1 MDSRKEYIAA
11 AVIRLLSG
19 KATEKERADIR
30 EWIAQYPEPG
40 RYDKEGQEDRFL
52 ADAYRKFVEGEARVK
67 GEAWELIG
75 QRLVEKGLMPEG
87 ELSSNGVDRS
97 GMDRGGL
104 LRARVVRMGRKKYL
118 RVAVAACF
126 LLMAGAAW
134 YIGSSGKLKSKAVE
148 TMGGLAAIQPASQGA
163 ILTLSDGSKVSLD
176 SAGGGLL
183 RQQGQVSVVKSGN
196 GELKYLNTGSLPAGK
211 LAYNKLTTPKGRQ
224 FKLELPD
231 GSKVWLNA
239 GSSLEYPVA
248 FAGAKR
254 EVKLDGEAYFEIAHD
269 KQHPFFVNIPDGR
282 GEDLKIQVL
291 GTSFNAMAYGDEA
304 KIQTTLLEGAIR
316 LSRGKRAANIQP
328 GEGAT
333 ISRESDEEFS
343 VRKVDVERVMSWK
356 NGMFSYSQASLA
368 EIMRDMARWYD
379 VDVRYEG
386 VVPDLKFDGYI
397 SRDNSLDKILKIL
410 ELNHVVFRM
419 EGRTIIVTNNLLP

>member
-19 KATEKERADIR
+19 KATEKEREDIR
-30 EWIAQYPEPG
+30 EWFSQYPELS
-40 RYDKEGQEDRFL
+40 RNNKEGQEEKVL
-52 ADAYRKFVEGEARVK
+52 ADAYRKYVEAETRVK
-67 GEAWELIG
+67 GETWDLIG
-75 QRLVEKGLMPEG
+75 RRLVGKGALPES
-87 ELSSNGVDRS
+87 ELSSG
-97 GMDRGGL
+97 GELRG
-104 LRARVVRMGRKKYL
+104 RVVRMGRKKYL

-134 YIGSSGKLKSKAVE
+134 YIGSSGNLKSKAVE
-148 TMGGLAAIQPASQGA
+148 TVGGLAAIQPASQGA
-163 ILTLSDGSKVSLD
+163 ILTLSDGSRVSLD

-196 GELKYLNTGSLPAGK
+196 GELKYLNAAGSLPVGK
-211 LAYNKLTTPKGRQ
+211 PAYNKLTTPKGRQ

-248 FAGAKR
+248 FAGTKR
-254 EVKLDGEAYFEIAHD
+254 EVKLEGEAYFEIVHD

-282 GEDLKIQVL
+282 ASSGEDLTIQVL
-291 GTSFNAMAYGDEA
+291 GTSFNAMAYDDEA

-316 LSRGKRAANIQP
+316 LSRGKRATNVRP

-333 ISRESDEEFS
+333 ITRESDEEFS
-343 VRKVDVERVMSWK
+343 VRKVDVERVLSWK
-356 NGMFSYSQASLA
+356 NGMFSYTQASLA
-368 EIMRDMARWYD
+368 AIMRDIARWYD

-397 SRDNSLDKILKIL
+397 SRDNSLDKMLKIL
-410 ELNHVVFRM
+410 ELNHVAFRM

>member
-19 KATEKERADIR
+19 KATEKEREDIR
-30 EWIAQYPEPG
+30 EWMSQYAELSG
-40 RYDKEGQEDRFL
+40 FNMEDKFL
-52 ADAYRKFVEGEARVK
+52 ADAYRKIVEAETHVK
-67 GEAWELIG
+67 EEVWELVG
-75 QRLVEKGLMPEG
+75 TRLADKG
-87 ELSSNGVDRS
+87 
-97 GMDRGGL
+97 
-104 LRARVVRMGRKKYL
+104 RVVRMGRKRYL

-126 LLMAGAAW
+126 ILMAGAAW
-134 YIGSSGKLKSKAVE
+134 YIGSSGNRKPKTVE
-148 TMGGLAAIQPASQGA
+148 TVGGLAAIQPASQGA
-163 ILTLSDGSKVSLD
+163 ILTLSDGSKVALD

-196 GELKYLNTGSLPAGK
+196 GELKYLNKGTLPVGK

-248 FAGAKR
+248 YNGAKR
-254 EVKLDGEAYFEIAHD
+254 EVKLEGEAYFEIVHD
-269 KQHPFFVNIPDGR
+269 KQHPFFVNISGS
-282 GEDLKIQVL
+282 GEDLTIQVL

-316 LSRGKRAANIQP
+316 LSRGKRATNVQP

-333 ISRESDEEFS
+333 ISRESDAEFS
-343 VRKVDVERVMSWK
+343 VRKVDVDRVMSWK

-386 VVPDLKFDGYI
+386 AVPDLKFDGYI

-410 ELNHVVFRM
+410 ELNHVGFRM
-419 EGRTIIVTNNLLP
+419 EGRTIIVTKNLLP